1 MNSTS
6 EHCNVASLF
15 DFRKPLFEL
24 RMNPENGFC
33 TFALLEKAETLQ
45 EFYKRKF
52 AEAPGTFTSEIG
64 HFNLFRLEPFVEGT
78 PTNIPY
84 AGEIFIRLCSS
95 WARAKFILLTKQ

>member
-33 TFALLEKAETLQ
+33 TFALWKRPKHCRNSISGSLPKRQ
-45 EFYKRKF
+45 EHSLAKSDILISSDLSPSSKVH
-52 AEAPGTFTSEIG
+52 PPTFHTQ
-64 HFNLFRLEPFVEGT
+64 
-78 PTNIPY
+78 
-84 AGEIFIRLCSS
+84 
-95 WARAKFILLTKQ
+95 ARFL